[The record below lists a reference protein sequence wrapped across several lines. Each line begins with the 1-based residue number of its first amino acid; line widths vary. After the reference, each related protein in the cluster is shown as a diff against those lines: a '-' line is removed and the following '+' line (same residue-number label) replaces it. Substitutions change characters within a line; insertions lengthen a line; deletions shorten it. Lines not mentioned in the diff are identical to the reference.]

1 MVRNNAGIRPA
12 KEGVFSIDLHLGGI
26 IAHLLSVTLLCVTG
40 VLFVGLLT
48 HYCIYNWI
56 SDLPTSRW
64 LAASAAMF
72 VSAQIIAVIVLTS
85 STDYLG
91 WWPINENVLVTL
103 ALLWFPLTLV
113 VGIVVARFF
122 PFG

>member
-1 MVRNNAGIRPA
+1 MLFAG
-12 KEGVFSIDLHLGGI
+12 F
-26 IAHLLSVTLLCVTG
+26 
-40 VLFVGLLT
+40 LT

-56 SDLPTSRW
+56 SELPPSRW

-72 VSAQIIAVIVLTS
+72 ISAQTITFIVAVGSI
-85 STDYLG
+85 DYLG
-91 WWPINENVLVTL
+91 WWVIDGEVLGYL